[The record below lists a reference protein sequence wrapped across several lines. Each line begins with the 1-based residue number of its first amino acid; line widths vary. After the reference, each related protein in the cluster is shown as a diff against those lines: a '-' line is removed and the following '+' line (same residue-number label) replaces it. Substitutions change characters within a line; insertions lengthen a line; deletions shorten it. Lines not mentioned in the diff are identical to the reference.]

1 MNPRYLLPALL
12 LLTSLFPGCP
22 SQTPEMR
29 EGYYTAEAASFDA
42 EGWKDFITIYVS
54 QDRIVTVE
62 YNARNASGLLK
73 SWDVGYTRRIKAAA
87 GAYPNR
93 YFREYA
99 ADLLLRQDPV
109 AVKALPGAE
118 GALALF
124 RLLAG
129 AAIAHAR
136 TGDKSIALIEPPV
149 SGSRQ

>member
-12 LLTSLFPGCP
+12 LLASLLPGCP
-22 SQTPEMR
+22 SRTQEMQ

-62 YNARNASGLLK
+62 YNARNASGLIK
-73 SWDVGYTRRIKAAA
+73 SWDVGYTRRMKTAA
-87 GAYPNR
+87 GTYPNR
-93 YFREYA
+93 YFRAYA
-99 ADLLLRQDPV
+99 ADLLLRQDPA
-109 AVKALPGAE
+109 AVRVLPGAE
-118 GALALF
+118 DALALF
-124 RLLAG
+124 RLLAE

-136 TGDKSIALIEPPV
+136 TGDKSLAFIEPPL